1 MFSRKERDFLALVA
15 RCGNLGTQGREEL
28 EAQFPNPVYRRKLL
42 WGIRRKAAD
51 AAADLELYAVAA
63 QVESKVLPIT
73 RRDAPPVVADPLV
86 QLLRVVRAHLSRGEP
101 RRPPPIGSESDLRT
115 EEGRKR

>member
-1 MFSRKERDFLALVA
+1 MFSRKERDFLALLA
-15 RCGNLGTQGREEL
+15 RCGDLGAQGRDEL

-63 QVESKVLPIT
+63 EVESKVLPIA
-73 RRDAPPVVADPLV
+73 RRDAPPVAADPLV
-86 QLLRVVRAHLSRGEP
+86 QLLRVVRAHLSRGESS
-101 RRPPPIGSESDLRT
+101 RPPPTGSASELRPG
-115 EEGRKR
+115 EGRDR

>member
-1 MFSRKERDFLALVA
+1 MFSRKERDFLTLVA
-15 RCGNLGTQGREEL
+15 RGGERGVGGRTEL

-63 QVESKVLPIT
+63 RVESKVLPIA
-73 RRDAPPVVADPLV
+73 RREAPPVAVDPLV
-86 QLLRVVRAHLSRGEP
+86 QLLRGVRTLLGRE
-101 RRPPPIGSESDLRT
+101 GSGRSPSDGSDSNASSG
-115 EEGRKR
+115 EGRDR